1 MKKLDWLN
9 KDREKIIKELS
20 GVKKWAVR
28 DILGA
33 SDKMQWFVA
42 DITELISDKDICTL
56 LQSSDRN
63 LDGPVEIL
71 AEKCREVLLIVN
83 TNAVF
88 MEVGTHD
95 TDGECA
101 YKGFLTSEEKELIR
115 DALSDELCKNKPEYD
130 ELRRAAGIC
139 GFLPEKTGVGILP
152 LETTD
157 KGLFVYTKSD
167 SLSALDLEVL
177 AKRAGIPEI
186 RRGMLSCSE
195 KVRSDKEIQS
205 LQWLR
210 DGEPSYT
217 VKLYH
222 GEQENLKACVER
234 FLKEGIEADK
244 REGVNLFEPHVK
256 AYENELRRESPRKTY
271 SENLDSIEQ
280 SLVTLSVKERE
291 LSELKQEYTKLQ
303 EDVKDILV
311 DRLNFIAGKIAGVT
325 VPVDICNHYIQLY
338 PENSDEVLTYHIRLA
353 EESYRGNRI
362 SVRIDV
368 SRGEDAPY
376 ELLYGGTDNRRSWL
390 TKPDLQDAILELCRC
405 SDEVCTEITNQIKDS
420 LEEYSEKL
428 SADTARYSSYI
439 KNRKDEQEKIMEKK
453 ATLEKALDER

>member
-1 MKKLDWLN
+1 
-9 KDREKIIKELS
+9 
-20 GVKKWAVR
+20 
-28 DILGA
+28 
-33 SDKMQWFVA
+33 MQWFVA

-83 TNAVF
+83 TDAVF

-95 TDGECA
+95 TDGEAA

-115 DALSDELCKNKPEYD
+115 DALSDELCKNKPENE
-130 ELRRAAGIC
+130 ELRRASGLC

-152 LETTD
+152 RETTD

-167 SLSALDLEVL
+167 SMSILDLEVL

-186 RRGMLSCSE
+186 RQGRLSCSE
-195 KVRSDKEIQS
+195 KVRTDKEIQS

-210 DGEPSYT
+210 DGEPSCT
-217 VKLYH
+217 IKLYH
-222 GEQENLKACVER
+222 GEQANLKACVEQ
-234 FLKEGIEADK
+234 FLKEGVEDDK
-244 REGVNLFEPHVK
+244 ITGTKLFKPHLM
-256 AYENELRRESPRKTY
+256 AYENDLRRESPRKAY

-280 SLVTLSVKERE
+280 SLATLSVKERE
-291 LSELKQEYTKLQ
+291 LSELKREYTKLQ
-303 EDVKDILV
+303 EDAKDILI
-311 DRLNFIAGKIAGVT
+311 DRLNFIAEKIAGVT

-338 PENSDEVLTYHIRLA
+338 PENSDEALTYHIRLA

-376 ELLYGGTDNRRSWL
+376 EILYGGTDNRRSWI
-390 TKPDLQDAILELCRC
+390 TKLDLQDAILELCRC
-405 SDEVCTEITNQIKDS
+405 SDEVCTEITNQIKNS

-428 SADTARYSSYI
+428 SADTARYSGYI
-439 KNRKDEQEKIMEKK
+439 KSRKEEQEKTKEKK
-453 ATLEKALDER
+453 AKLEKVLEER